1 MNCFKS
7 SVKPVQ
13 NEIFDLMD
21 MDGDNIITKD
31 ELSVVSRYVLDADME
46 RARVYLEGLR
56 AREPVK
62 YVIGLLGTQKVYKRH
77 LKVLYPKLHHDVWVE
92 QVLPALRKKE
102 LERLSHI

>member
-21 MDGDNIITKD
+21 MDGDDMVSKD
-31 ELSVVSRYVLDADME
+31 ELSVVSRYVLDADIE
-46 RARVYLEGLR
+46 RARVYLESLKV
-56 AREPVK
+56 REPVK
-62 YVIGLLGTQKVYKRH
+62 HVTGLLGTQKVYKKH

-102 LERLSHI
+102 LERLSNI

>member
-21 MDGDNIITKD
+21 MDGDDMVTKD
-31 ELSVVSRYVLDADME
+31 ELSVVSRYVLDADIE

-62 YVIGLLGTQKVYKRH
+62 YVTGLLGTQKVYKKH

-102 LERLSHI
+102 LERLSNI

>member
-21 MDGDNIITKD
+21 MDGDDMVAKD
-31 ELSVVSRYVLDADME
+31 ELSVVSRYVLDADIE
-46 RARVYLEGLR
+46 RARVYLEGLK

-62 YVIGLLGTQKVYKRH
+62 HVTGLLGTQKVYKKH
-77 LKVLYPKLHHDVWVE
+77 LKVLYPKLHHEVWVE
-92 QVLPALRKKE
+92 QVLPDLRKKE
-102 LERLSHI
+102 LERLSNI